1 MSEVKIRNACLD
13 DSSAIA
19 SLMSQ
24 LGYPTSSDEMK
35 ERLSAILSDSDY
47 MTFVAEYR
55 KEVVGVIGVGVNR
68 YYEKNGT
75 YGRLLALVVDE
86 KLKGHGIGASLVT
99 EGERWLK
106 EREVSSI
113 VVNSGK
119 QRSDAH
125 RFYERLGY
133 EGTGLRFVKLL
144 S

>member
-1 MSEVKIRNACLD
+1 MSEVKIRNACLN

-19 SLMSQ
+19 RLMLQ
-24 LGYPTSSDEMK
+24 LGYPTSWDEMK
-35 ERLSAILSDSDY
+35 ERLRAILLDSDY
-47 MTFVAEYR
+47 VAVVAECQT
-55 KEVVGVIGVGVNR
+55 EVVGIIGVGVFR

-86 KLKGHGIGASLVT
+86 RQRGNGIGKSLVA
-99 EGERWLK
+99 EAERWLK

-113 VVNSGK
+113 IVNCGK
-119 QRSDAH
+119 QRSDTH

-133 EGTGLRFVKLL
+133 EETGLRFVKLL

>member
-1 MSEVKIRNACLD
+1 MSEVEIRSARLD

-19 SLMSQ
+19 CLMSQ

-35 ERLSAILSDSDY
+35 ERLTAILSDSDY
-47 MTFVAEYR
+47 MTFVAEYG
-55 KEVVGVIGVGVNR
+55 KEVVGIIGVGVNR

-86 KLKGHGIGASLVT
+86 KWKGYGIGTSLVS
-99 EGERWLK
+99 EAEHWLRERA
-106 EREVSSI
+106 VSSI

-119 QRSDAH
+119 QRKDAH

-133 EGTGLRFVKLL
+133 KETGLRFAKSL